1 MKFPAFTTLFL
12 ISLGAVALPS
22 CSGPAEGDGT
32 ESLFNGKDLSGWT
45 GNPENWAVV
54 DGVIVGT
61 TTDEK
66 PLPYNQFLIWEG
78 APVEDFELTADLKL
92 TSNGNNSGIQY
103 RAAARPDLGE
113 NVVAGYQC
121 DMHPA
126 IWANGMLYDEKGR
139 GILCTRGTKVV
150 APPEG
155 KPKVVGDLAM
165 TPEFNT
171 GEWNTYKITARGNH
185 LVHEINGVQTVDFFD
200 HDEENRDLRGIIA
213 FQIHKGPAMKVEI
226 RNISLKR
233 LPKAELTPSDA
244 TPVPEGAKEV
254 GPPGPAKPAPKA
266 KAPAKADQ

>member
-1 MKFPAFTTLFL
+1 MKSPVPRSLFL
-12 ISLGAVALPS
+12 VPLCAVAISS
-22 CSGPAEGDGT
+22 CSPPAEGDGT

-61 TTDEK
+61 TTDET
-66 PLPYNQFLIWEG
+66 PLPYNQFLIWDG
-78 APVEDFELTADLKL
+78 APVEDFELTAELKL
-92 TSNGNNSGIQY
+92 TSDGNNSGIQY
-103 RAAARPDLGE
+103 RAALRPDIGE
-113 NVVAGYQC
+113 HVVAGYQC

-139 GILCTRGTKVV
+139 GILCTRGAKAV
-150 APPEG
+150 APGKG
-155 KPKVVGDLAM
+155 KPKVVGELAM

-185 LVHEINGVQTVDFFD
+185 LVHEINGVQTVDFHD
-200 HDEENRDLRGIIA
+200 HDEENRDLSGVIA

-233 LPKAELTPSDA
+233 LSKAGLTPSDA
-244 TPVPEGAKEV
+244 TPVPDGAGDV
-254 GPPGPAKPAPKA
+254 GAPRPAKPAPKA
-266 KAPAKADQ
+266 KAAP

>member
-1 MKFPAFTTLFL
+1 
-12 ISLGAVALPS
+12 
-22 CSGPAEGDGT
+22 
-32 ESLFNGKDLSGWT
+32 
-45 GNPENWAVV
+45 
-54 DGVIVGT
+54 
-61 TTDEK
+61 
-66 PLPYNQFLIWEG
+66 
-78 APVEDFELTADLKL
+78 
-92 TSNGNNSGIQY
+92 
-103 RAAARPDLGE
+103 
-113 NVVAGYQC
+113 
-121 DMHPA
+121 
-126 IWANGMLYDEKGR
+126 
-139 GILCTRGTKVV
+139 
-150 APPEG
+150 
-155 KPKVVGDLAM
+155 M

-200 HDEENRDLRGIIA
+200 HDEENRDLSGIIA